1 MQCLQFNHAYL
12 ADNDGVVEGVFHDGA
27 PSIRFEDIIAFA
39 TGATSEPPIGFENE
53 PTISFQTKS
62 PYPRANTCAN
72 VIYLPCKHYMT
83 YGVLNTAGFGQV

>member
-1 MQCLQFNHAYL
+1 MS
-12 ADNDGVVEGVFHDGA
+12 HDGA
-27 PSIRFEDIIAFA
+27 PSTFKIRFEDIIAFA

-72 VIYLPCKHYMT
+72 VIYLPCVEMSYANFKHYMT